1 MFGTNEIIGKKY
13 FKDAPKD
20 SLFVTSMF
28 FTLQGEGPYAGT
40 PALFIRLA
48 KCNLDCS
55 FCFVPSTKI
64 TMADGKSKR
73 IDQVKVGDMVMS
85 WDKDKMVPKKVTR
98 TYRSIAD
105 KIVKVTSSGEPVWCT
120 PEHPFLTS
128 NRSWVN
134 AEDLVAGDKIV
145 HWSLSDRR
153 KVFNPAFDLANRA
166 PMSQDEKDKAATRL
180 SALWED
186 PEFREKNIERL
197 TGAGNPMKDPAT
209 ALKSW
214 VNRETQLKSGLE
226 IKVEKICEGLPITFV
241 GAGDLVIQHK
251 VPDFVVNGQ
260 KKVIEVWAD
269 DSLWVKKSPRGKE
282 WMEKRKALFAKEGY
296 DTLFLPLVQSELKM
310 SEHSKI
316 REKVAEFIHNG
327 KVVKSVE
334 FVNETDGRGWARLFG
349 SKTAERTVYNFEVED
364 THTYIANGCVV
375 HNCDTFFDDGDWMTF
390 IQIETKIHNTIC
402 GYFNNEKGIAAPD
415 WALNKTR
422 IGKLYPNIVLV
433 MTGGEPLLQE
443 NISAFMQYQQKMYFK
458 AVQVESNGIP
468 DTVVPDGVTLVC
480 SPKCMEKDGKAVKYY
495 APSKTILDR
504 ADCLKFVMSA
514 DTESPY
520 NNVPQWAHDWK
531 VKTGKDIYCSPM
543 NIYNSFPQKIKLLR
557 AEKGEIT
564 MAERSTVDEII
575 SWWEPGLLDME
586 KNEANHKYVGQYC
599 MQHGFK
605 MQMQIHLFASLA

>member
-13 FKDAPKD
+13 FKDASKD

-28 FTLQGEGPYAGT
+28 FTLQGEGPYAGL

-55 FCFVPSTKI
+55 FC
-64 TMADGKSKR
+64 
-73 IDQVKVGDMVMS
+73 
-85 WDKDKMVPKKVTR
+85 
-98 TYRSIAD
+98 
-105 KIVKVTSSGEPVWCT
+105 
-120 PEHPFLTS
+120 
-128 NRSWVN
+128 
-134 AEDLVAGDKIV
+134 
-145 HWSLSDRR
+145 
-153 KVFNPAFDLANRA
+153 
-166 PMSQDEKDKAATRL
+166 
-180 SALWED
+180 
-186 PEFREKNIERL
+186 
-197 TGAGNPMKDPAT
+197 
-209 ALKSW
+209 
-214 VNRETQLKSGLE
+214 
-226 IKVEKICEGLPITFV
+226 
-241 GAGDLVIQHK
+241 
-251 VPDFVVNGQ
+251 
-260 KKVIEVWAD
+260 
-269 DSLWVKKSPRGKE
+269 
-282 WMEKRKALFAKEGY
+282 
-296 DTLFLPLVQSELKM
+296 
-310 SEHSKI
+310 
-316 REKVAEFIHNG
+316 
-327 KVVKSVE
+327 
-334 FVNETDGRGWARLFG
+334 
-349 SKTAERTVYNFEVED
+349 
-364 THTYIANGCVV
+364 
-375 HNCDTFFDDGDWMTF
+375 DTFFDDGDWLSFTNLD
-390 IQIETKIHNTIC
+390 TKINETIKAYWADKGQQVPEWAINTSH
-402 GYFNNEKGIAAPD
+402 
-415 WALNKTR
+415 

-468 DTVVPDGVTLVC
+468 DTVVPEGVTLVC

>member
-13 FKDAPKD
+13 FKDAPAD

-28 FTLQGEGPYAGT
+28 FTLQGEGPYAGQ

-55 FCFVPSTKI
+55 FC
-64 TMADGKSKR
+64 
-73 IDQVKVGDMVMS
+73 
-85 WDKDKMVPKKVTR
+85 
-98 TYRSIAD
+98 
-105 KIVKVTSSGEPVWCT
+105 
-120 PEHPFLTS
+120 
-128 NRSWVN
+128 
-134 AEDLVAGDKIV
+134 
-145 HWSLSDRR
+145 
-153 KVFNPAFDLANRA
+153 
-166 PMSQDEKDKAATRL
+166 
-180 SALWED
+180 
-186 PEFREKNIERL
+186 
-197 TGAGNPMKDPAT
+197 
-209 ALKSW
+209 
-214 VNRETQLKSGLE
+214 
-226 IKVEKICEGLPITFV
+226 
-241 GAGDLVIQHK
+241 
-251 VPDFVVNGQ
+251 
-260 KKVIEVWAD
+260 
-269 DSLWVKKSPRGKE
+269 
-282 WMEKRKALFAKEGY
+282 
-296 DTLFLPLVQSELKM
+296 
-310 SEHSKI
+310 
-316 REKVAEFIHNG
+316 
-327 KVVKSVE
+327 
-334 FVNETDGRGWARLFG
+334 
-349 SKTAERTVYNFEVED
+349 
-364 THTYIANGCVV
+364 
-375 HNCDTFFDDGDWMTF
+375 DTFFDDGDWMTF
-390 IQIETKIHNTIC
+390 DQIETKIHNTIC

-443 NISAFMQYQQKMYFK
+443 NISNFMLKQMPKFK

-468 DTVVPDGVTLVC
+468 DTVVPEGVTLVC

>member
-13 FKDAPKD
+13 FKDAPKN

-28 FTLQGEGPYAGT
+28 FTLQGEGPYAGQ

-55 FCFVPSTKI
+55 FC
-64 TMADGKSKR
+64 
-73 IDQVKVGDMVMS
+73 
-85 WDKDKMVPKKVTR
+85 
-98 TYRSIAD
+98 
-105 KIVKVTSSGEPVWCT
+105 
-120 PEHPFLTS
+120 
-128 NRSWVN
+128 
-134 AEDLVAGDKIV
+134 
-145 HWSLSDRR
+145 
-153 KVFNPAFDLANRA
+153 
-166 PMSQDEKDKAATRL
+166 
-180 SALWED
+180 
-186 PEFREKNIERL
+186 
-197 TGAGNPMKDPAT
+197 
-209 ALKSW
+209 
-214 VNRETQLKSGLE
+214 
-226 IKVEKICEGLPITFV
+226 
-241 GAGDLVIQHK
+241 
-251 VPDFVVNGQ
+251 
-260 KKVIEVWAD
+260 
-269 DSLWVKKSPRGKE
+269 
-282 WMEKRKALFAKEGY
+282 
-296 DTLFLPLVQSELKM
+296 
-310 SEHSKI
+310 
-316 REKVAEFIHNG
+316 
-327 KVVKSVE
+327 
-334 FVNETDGRGWARLFG
+334 
-349 SKTAERTVYNFEVED
+349 
-364 THTYIANGCVV
+364 
-375 HNCDTFFDDGDWMTF
+375 DTFFDDGDWMTF
-390 IQIETKIHNTIC
+390 EQIETKIHNTIC

-468 DTVVPDGVTLVC
+468 DTVVPEGVTLVC

-586 KNEANHKYVGQYC
+586 KNESNHKYVGQYC

>member
-1 MFGTNEIIGKKY
+1 MFGTNTIVGKRH
-13 FKDAPKD
+13 FSEASDN
-20 SLFVTSMF
+20 SLLITSMF
-28 FTLQGEGPYAGT
+28 FTLQGEGPFSGQ

-64 TMADGKSKR
+64 TMADGKTKR
-73 IDQVKVGDMVMS
+73 IDQIKIGDEVMS
-85 WDKDKMVPKKVTR
+85 WDKDKMVTKKVTK
-98 TYRSIAD
+98 TYTSVAD

-128 NRSWVN
+128 TRGWVN

-153 KVFNPAFDLANRA
+153 KMFNPMFDPANHRA
-166 PMSQDEKDKAATRL
+166 MSQEEKDKAALRL
-180 SALWED
+180 SALWEE

-197 TGAGNPMKDPAT
+197 TGAGNPMKNPVT
-209 ALKSW
+209 ALKSF
-214 VNRETQLKSGLE
+214 VNRETQIKSGLE
-226 IKVEKICEGLPITFV
+226 TKVEKICEGLPITFV

-282 WMEKRKALFAKEGY
+282 WMENRKALFAKEGY

-334 FVNETDGRGWARLFG
+334 FVNKDDGRGWARLFG
-349 SKTAERTVYNFEVED
+349 SKTAERIVHNFEVED

-390 IQIETKIHNTIC
+390 AQIEDRISETILD
-402 GYFNNEKGIAAPD
+402 YWNKRTPSESAPA
-415 WALNKTR
+415 WAVQDGVKN
-422 IGKLYPNIVLV
+422 YPNIVLV

-443 NISAFMQYQQKMYFK
+443 NISAFMQKQLKHFK

-468 DTVVPDGVTLVC
+468 DTVVPTGVTLVC
-480 SPKCMEKDGKAVKYY
+480 SPKCMEKDGKAVKYF

-514 DTESPY
+514 DETSPY
-520 NNVPQWAHDWK
+520 NNVPDWAHEWK
-531 VKTGKDIYCSPM
+531 QTTGKEIYCSPM

-557 AEKGEIT
+557 AEKGTIT
-564 MAERSTVDEII
+564 MAERSTVDETIDF
-575 SWWEPGLLDME
+575 WEKDLLNLTENE
-586 KNEANHKYVGQYC
+586 KNHKYTAKYC
-599 MQHGFK
+599 IDHGFRLNL
-605 MQMQIHLFASLA
+605 QVHLYAGLA

>member
-1 MFGTNEIIGKKY
+1 MFGTNEIVGKKF
-13 FKDAPKD
+13 FKDAAAD

-28 FTLQGEGPYAGT
+28 FTLQGEGPYAGM
-40 PALFIRLA
+40 PALFIRLT

-64 TMADGKSKR
+64 TMADGKTKR
-73 IDQVKVGDMVMS
+73 IDQIKIGDEVMS

-98 TYRSIAD
+98 TYKSVAD

-128 NRSWVN
+128 NRGWVN
-134 AEDLVAGDKIV
+134 AEDLIAGDKIV

-153 KVFNPAFDLANRA
+153 KVFNPAFELENRV
-166 PMSQDEKDKAATRL
+166 PMSQEEKDKAAIRL
-180 SALWED
+180 SELWED
-186 PEFREKNIERL
+186 PEFREKNIERMSGS
-197 TGAGNPMKDPAT
+197 TNPMKDPAT

-214 VNRETQLKSGLE
+214 VNRETQIKSGLE
-226 IKVEKICEGLPITFV
+226 TKVEKICEGLPITFV

-296 DTLFLPLVQSELKM
+296 DTLFLPLVQGELKM
-310 SEHSKI
+310 SEHNKI

-334 FVNETDGRGWARLFG
+334 FVNEADGRGWARLFG
-349 SKTAERTVYNFEVED
+349 SKNAERTVYNFEVED

-390 IQIETKIHNTIC
+390 EEIEAKAYHTIC
-402 GYFNNEKGIAAPD
+402 NYWDSKGQSAPL
-415 WALNKTR
+415 WAVPNGAGTVN
-422 IGKLYPNIVLV
+422 YPNIVLV
-433 MTGGEPLLQE
+433 ITGGEPMLQS
-443 NISAFMQYQQKMYFK
+443 NLTAFLQKQLPLYK
-458 AVQVESNGIP
+458 HIQIESNGTVDQPIP
-468 DTVVPDGVTLVC
+468 ADVTLVC
-480 SPKCMEKDGKAVKYY
+480 SPKCAEKEGKAIKYL
-495 APSKTILDR
+495 APTKLILER

-514 DTESPY
+514 EADNPY
-520 NNVPQWAHDWK
+520 SSIPQWAHEWK
-531 VKTGKDIYCSPM
+531 ARTNKEIYVSPM
-543 NIYNSFPQKIKLLR
+543 NIYNTLPQKIKLLR
-557 AEKGEIT
+557 AEDGKIT
-564 MAERSTVDEII
+564 MAERSTVDEVI
-575 SWWEPGLLDME
+575 SFFEPGLLDYDAIR
-586 KNEANHKYVGQYC
+586 KNYEYTARYC
-599 MQHGFK
+599 IEHGCRLNL
-605 MQMQIHLFASLA
+605 QMHLFCNIA